1 MMKNLQNLQDLQRSI
16 ETCSVLE
23 GNIQRLEDLKTS
35 STISFDREYAI
46 YKDLLE
52 VVDFGKIERIIRF
65 CSDREYRRY
74 YMKSDIYR
82 LLLKTSTKDL
92 ALKEINSRARLDL
105 FPDLP
110 DVIENQEIVL
120 GKCSSSSKL
129 VDYAAQLFSSAF
141 SFKVRLDKE
150 LGTILI
156 KKNDESVVTINN
168 YRQLSFAFFI
178 SAMVPSLPVSESER
192 IIVKVE
198 KCQND
203 DGEHDLAHERN

>member
-1 MMKNLQNLQDLQRSI
+1 MKNLQNLQDLQRSI
-16 ETCSVLE
+16 ETFSVLE
-23 GNIQRLEDLKTS
+23 GNMQRLEDLKTS
-35 STISFDREYAI
+35 STISFDREYVI

-129 VDYAAQLFSSAF
+129 VDYASQLFSSAF
-141 SFKVRLDKE
+141 SFKVKLNKE
-150 LGTILI
+150 LSTMTII
-156 KKNDESVVTINN
+156 KNDESVVTINN

-178 SAMVPSLPVSESER
+178 SAMVPSLRISESL
-192 IIVKVE
+192 KVVARVDNLIS
-198 KCQND
+198 QN
-203 DGEHDLAHERN
+203 

>member
-23 GNIQRLEDLKTS
+23 GNMQRLEDLKTS
-35 STISFDREYAI
+35 STVSFDREYAI

-52 VVDFGKIERIIRF
+52 VVDFGKIERIVRF

-141 SFKVRLDKE
+141 SFKVKLNKE
-150 LGTILI
+150 LSTMTII
-156 KKNDESVVTINN
+156 KNDESVLTINN

-178 SAMVPSLPVSESER
+178 SAMVTSLRISESL
-192 IIVKVE
+192 KVVARVDNLIS
-198 KCQND
+198 QN
-203 DGEHDLAHERN
+203 

>member
-16 ETCSVLE
+16 ETFSVLE
-23 GNIQRLEDLKTS
+23 GNMQRLEDLKTS
-35 STISFDREYAI
+35 STISFVREYVI

-129 VDYAAQLFSSAF
+129 FSSAF
-141 SFKVRLDKE
+141 SFKVKLNKE
-150 LGTILI
+150 LSTMTII
-156 KKNDESVVTINN
+156 KNDESVVTINH

-178 SAMVPSLPVSESER
+178 SAMVPSLRISESL
-192 IIVKVE
+192 KVVARVDNLIS
-198 KCQND
+198 QN
-203 DGEHDLAHERN
+203 

>member
-16 ETCSVLE
+16 EACSVLE
-23 GNIQRLEDLKTS
+23 GNMQRLEDLKTS

-52 VVDFGKIERIIRF
+52 VVDFGKIERIVKF

-141 SFKVRLDKE
+141 SFKVKLNKE
-150 LGTILI
+150 LSTMTII
-156 KKNDESVVTINN
+156 KNDESVVTINN

-178 SAMVPSLPVSESER
+178 SAMVPYLRISESLKVVER
-192 IIVKVE
+192 VDNLIS
-198 KCQND
+198 QN
-203 DGEHDLAHERN
+203 

>member
-1 MMKNLQNLQDLQRSI
+1 MQNLQNLQNLQQSI
-16 ETCSVLE
+16 ETHSVLE
-23 GNIQRLEDLKTS
+23 GNVRRLENLKIS
-35 STISFDREYAI
+35 SVRLFDREYVI

-105 FPDLP
+105 FLDLP

-129 VDYAAQLFSSAF
+129 VDYASQLFSSAF
-141 SFKVRLDKE
+141 SFKVKLNKE
-150 LGTILI
+150 LSTMTII
-156 KKNDESVVTINN
+156 KNDESVVTINN

-178 SAMVPSLPVSESER
+178 SAMVPSLRISESL
-192 IIVKVE
+192 KVVARVDNLIS
-198 KCQND
+198 QN
-203 DGEHDLAHERN
+203 

>member
-16 ETCSVLE
+16 ETFSVLE
-23 GNIQRLEDLKTS
+23 GNMQRLEDLKTS
-35 STISFDREYAI
+35 STISFDREYVI

-129 VDYAAQLFSSAF
+129 VDYASQLFSSAF
-141 SFKVRLDKE
+141 SFKVKLNKE
-150 LGTILI
+150 LSTMTII
-156 KKNDESVVTINN
+156 KNDESVVTINN

-178 SAMVPSLPVSESER
+178 SAMVPSLRISESL
-192 IIVKVE
+192 KVVARVDNLIS
-198 KCQND
+198 QN
-203 DGEHDLAHERN
+203 

>member
-16 ETCSVLE
+16 ETFSVLE
-23 GNIQRLEDLKTS
+23 GNMQRLEDLKTS
-35 STISFDREYAI
+35 STISFDREYVI

-129 VDYAAQLFSSAF
+129 VDYASQLFSSAF
-141 SFKVRLDKE
+141 SFKVKLNKE
-150 LGTILI
+150 LSTMTII
-156 KKNDESVVTINN
+156 KNDESVVTINH

-178 SAMVPSLPVSESER
+178 SAMVPSLRISESL
-192 IIVKVE
+192 KVVARVDNLIS
-198 KCQND
+198 QN
-203 DGEHDLAHERN
+203 

>member
-16 ETCSVLE
+16 ETFSVLE
-23 GNIQRLEDLKTS
+23 GNMQRLEDLKTS
-35 STISFDREYAI
+35 STISFDREYVI

-110 DVIENQEIVL
+110 NVIENQEIVL

-129 VDYAAQLFSSAF
+129 VDYASQLFSSAF
-141 SFKVRLDKE
+141 SFKVKLNKE
-150 LGTILI
+150 LSTMTII
-156 KKNDESVVTINN
+156 KNDESVVTINH

-178 SAMVPSLPVSESER
+178 SAMVPSLRISESL
-192 IIVKVE
+192 KVVARVDNLIS
-198 KCQND
+198 QN
-203 DGEHDLAHERN
+203 

>member
-23 GNIQRLEDLKTS
+23 GNMQRLEDLKTS

-52 VVDFGKIERIIRF
+52 VVDFGKIERIVKF

-74 YMKSDIYR
+74 YMKSDIFR

-141 SFKVRLDKE
+141 SFKVKLNKE
-150 LGTILI
+150 LSTMTII
-156 KKNDESVVTINN
+156 KNDESVVTINN

-178 SAMVPSLPVSESER
+178 SAMVPYLRISESLKVVER
-192 IIVKVE
+192 VDNLIS
-198 KCQND
+198 QN
-203 DGEHDLAHERN
+203 

>member
-1 MMKNLQNLQDLQRSI
+1 MQNLHNLQNLQQSI
-16 ETCSVLE
+16 ETRSVLE
-23 GNIQRLEDLKTS
+23 GNVRRLEDLKTS

-52 VVDFGKIERIIRF
+52 VVDFGKIDRILEF
-65 CSDREYRRY
+65 CSNREYRRY

-105 FPDLP
+105 FPDLL

-141 SFKVRLDKE
+141 SFKVKLNKE
-150 LGTILI
+150 LSTMTII
-156 KKNDESVVTINN
+156 KNDESVVTINN
-168 YRQLSFAFFI
+168 YRQLSFASFI
-178 SAMVPSLPVSESER
+178 SAMVPSLRISESL
-192 IIVKVE
+192 KVVARVDNLIS
-198 KCQND
+198 QN
-203 DGEHDLAHERN
+203 

>member
-16 ETCSVLE
+16 ETFSVLE
-23 GNIQRLEDLKTS
+23 GNMQRLEDLKTS
-35 STISFDREYAI
+35 STISFVREYVI

-129 VDYAAQLFSSAF
+129 VDYASQLFSSAF
-141 SFKVRLDKE
+141 SFKVKLNKE
-150 LGTILI
+150 LSTMTII
-156 KKNDESVVTINN
+156 KNDESVVTINH

-178 SAMVPSLPVSESER
+178 SAMVPSLRISESL
-192 IIVKVE
+192 KVVARVDNLIS
-198 KCQND
+198 QN
-203 DGEHDLAHERN
+203 

>member
-23 GNIQRLEDLKTS
+23 GNMQRLEDLKTS
-35 STISFDREYAI
+35 SVILFDREYAI

-52 VVDFGKIERIIRF
+52 VVDFGKIERIVKF

-141 SFKVRLDKE
+141 SFKVKLNKE
-150 LGTILI
+150 LSTMTII
-156 KKNDESVVTINN
+156 KNDESVVTINN

-178 SAMVPSLPVSESER
+178 SAMVPYLRISESLKVVER
-192 IIVKVE
+192 VDNLIS
-198 KCQND
+198 QN
-203 DGEHDLAHERN
+203 

>member
-23 GNIQRLEDLKTS
+23 GNMQRLEDLKTS

-52 VVDFGKIERIIRF
+52 VVDFGKIERIVKF

-141 SFKVRLDKE
+141 SFKVKLNKE
-150 LGTILI
+150 LSTMTII
-156 KKNDESVVTINN
+156 KNDESVVTINN

-178 SAMVPSLPVSESER
+178 SAMVPYLRISESLKVVER
-192 IIVKVE
+192 VDNLIS
-198 KCQND
+198 QN
-203 DGEHDLAHERN
+203 

>member
-23 GNIQRLEDLKTS
+23 GNMQRLEDLKTS

-52 VVDFGKIERIIRF
+52 VVDFGKIERIVKF

-129 VDYAAQLFSSAF
+129 VDYAAQLFSSSF
-141 SFKVRLDKE
+141 SFKVKLNKE
-150 LGTILI
+150 LSTMTII
-156 KKNDESVVTINN
+156 KNDESVVTINN

-178 SAMVPSLPVSESER
+178 SAMVPYLRISESLKVVER
-192 IIVKVE
+192 VDNLIS
-198 KCQND
+198 QN
-203 DGEHDLAHERN
+203 

>member
-23 GNIQRLEDLKTS
+23 GNMQRLEDLKTS

-52 VVDFGKIERIIRF
+52 VVDFGKIERIVKF
-65 CSDREYRRY
+65 CSDREDRRY

-141 SFKVRLDKE
+141 SFKVKLNKE
-150 LGTILI
+150 LSTMTII
-156 KKNDESVVTINN
+156 KNDESVVTINN

-178 SAMVPSLPVSESER
+178 SAMVPYLRISESLKVVER
-192 IIVKVE
+192 VDNLIS
-198 KCQND
+198 QN
-203 DGEHDLAHERN
+203 

>member
-23 GNIQRLEDLKTS
+23 GNMQRLEDLKTS

-52 VVDFGKIERIIRF
+52 VVDFGKIERIVKF

-141 SFKVRLDKE
+141 SFKVKLNKE
-150 LGTILI
+150 LSTMTII
-156 KKNDESVVTINN
+156 KNDESVVTINN

-178 SAMVPSLPVSESER
+178 SAMVPYLRISESLKVVER
-192 IIVKVE
+192 IDNLIS
-198 KCQND
+198 QN
-203 DGEHDLAHERN
+203 

>member
-16 ETCSVLE
+16 ETFSVLE
-23 GNIQRLEDLKTS
+23 GNMQRLEDLKTS
-35 STISFDREYAI
+35 STISFDREYVI

-129 VDYAAQLFSSAF
+129 VDYASQLFSSAF
-141 SFKVRLDKE
+141 SFKVKLNKE
-150 LGTILI
+150 LSTMTII
-156 KKNDESVVTINN
+156 KNDESVVTINH
-168 YRQLSFAFFI
+168 YRQLSFVFFI
-178 SAMVPSLPVSESER
+178 SAMVPSLLISESL
-192 IIVKVE
+192 KVVARVDNLIS
-198 KCQND
+198 QN
-203 DGEHDLAHERN
+203 